1 MGSGPTISSPQRLSG
16 HVWAISFVNC
26 EGLPERG
33 ENFWQA
39 LHDLVT

>member
-1 MGSGPTISSPQRLSG
+1 M
-16 HVWAISFVNC
+16 WAISFVNC

-39 LHDLVT
+39 SHDLVTRFVVQIIAGQ